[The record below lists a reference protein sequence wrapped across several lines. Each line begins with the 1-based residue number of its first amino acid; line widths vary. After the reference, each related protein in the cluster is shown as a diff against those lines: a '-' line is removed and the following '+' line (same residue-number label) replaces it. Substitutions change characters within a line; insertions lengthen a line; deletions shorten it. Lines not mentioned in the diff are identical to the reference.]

1 MISTSE
7 QRTALYRFYDAS
19 ENLLYVGITNDPWRR
34 WRQHVQEKSWYPQV
48 KHQAVT
54 WYDSRIAAE
63 AAEYAAIRCQHPRF
77 NVAGAVR
84 PVADEVPAEPAP
96 QPSPVDEAEVPHLEP
111 GPAETPTPD
120 HRRRTLIVL
129 LVCGAWAFLPQDPG
143 MPSWHTPW
151 MKALI
156 ISTVI
161 PLLIYMLV
169 AAAPSIHRFGHWL
182 SRTLPTAAPA
192 GPQARSEP

>member
-7 QRTALYRFYDAS
+7 QRTALYRFYDAG

-54 WYDSRIAAE
+54 WYESRIRAE
-63 AAEYAAIRCQHPRF
+63 VAESVAIRCERPRF
-77 NVAGAVR
+77 NIAGAVR
-84 PVADEVPAEPAP
+84 PVEDEVSPEPAP
-96 QPSPVDEAEVPHLEP
+96 QPSAVAEPEGPDLEP
-111 GPAETPTPD
+111 EPAETPAPD
-120 HRRRTLIVL
+120 RRRRTLIVL
-129 LVCGAWAFLPQDPG
+129 LVCGAWAFLPSDPG

-161 PLLIYMLV
+161 PLLIYVLV
-169 AAAPSIHRFGHWL
+169 AAAPAIHRFGHWL

-192 GPQARSEP
+192 DPQARSES

>member
-1 MISTSE
+1 MISASE

-54 WYDSRIAAE
+54 WYDSRIRAE
-63 AAEYAAIRCQHPRF
+63 VAEQVAIRCEHPRF
-77 NVAGAVR
+77 NIAGALR
-84 PVADEVPAEPAP
+84 PVPDEASAEPAP
-96 QPSPVDEAEVPHLEP
+96 DPSPVDEAEAAHPEP

-120 HRRRTLIVL
+120 RRRRTFIVL

-161 PLLIYMLV
+161 PVLIYMLV
-169 AAAPSIHRFGHWL
+169 AAAPSIQRFGRWL
-182 SRTLPTAAPA
+182 SRTLPTVAPVD
-192 GPQARSEP
+192 PEDSP